1 MLASRP
7 LSIISQFTGSVPDSV
22 TLTQICV
29 RAFCYSVI
37 LDCVILSEAKNLKQ
51 EDGTCHSERSEES
64 DKGKEYEL
72 CTGHRVY
79 AAGNDAGGERERI
92 CQSQSACRGG
102 DSHGWPC
109 DRRRLAQEVRLS
121 SCGEG
126 GPGSLYGG
134 PCRKHDV
141 CHSGTVLPLRQAA
154 SLY

>member
-92 CQSQSACRGG
+92 CQSQSACAGTLALRAYAFGR
-102 DSHGWPC
+102 PC
-109 DRRRLAQEVRLS
+109 VISKDFKR
-121 SCGEG
+121 CG
-126 GPGSLYGG
+126 
-134 PCRKHDV
+134 RKN
-141 CHSGTVLPLRQAA
+141 RAQAA
-154 SLY
+154 AVWNKFYE